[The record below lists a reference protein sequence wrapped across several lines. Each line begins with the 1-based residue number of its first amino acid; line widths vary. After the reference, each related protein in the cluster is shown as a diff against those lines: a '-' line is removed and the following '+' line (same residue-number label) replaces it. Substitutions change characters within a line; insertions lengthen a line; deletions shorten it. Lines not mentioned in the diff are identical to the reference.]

1 MTYSKMESLF
11 LTPKKTI
18 STWKVTFKGYIMLN
32 NKNVFVW
39 CTFVLITIILSVI
52 YCVQHSNYFIV
63 LFQIMITVALL
74 SIFNAKKAGEIIKK
88 TITLVFA
95 VLYNIE

>member
-1 MTYSKMESLF
+1 
-11 LTPKKTI
+11 
-18 STWKVTFKGYIMLN
+18 MLN
-32 NKNVFVW
+32 NKNVFVS

-63 LFQIMITVALL
+63 LFKIMITLALL
-74 SIFNAKKAGEIIKK
+74 YIFNAKKAGEILKK
-88 TITLVFA
+88 TITPVFA

>member
-1 MTYSKMESLF
+1 
-11 LTPKKTI
+11 
-18 STWKVTFKGYIMLN
+18 MLN